1 MDLTFPADVEQA
13 ARTAREFV
21 ESRAAAGLTGL
32 ASLVARSPLAHFA
45 VLRELGR
52 APAPWAETFRAA
64 GLQFHDVARLGVA
77 GDAGLVGLAL
87 GDPRRRPTSETLGVG
102 ADPGPPPTL
111 HGLAQLPGYLAPVD
125 SILVAAAVAGERP
138 DVGLFLVSSAAG
150 DSASRGPLGIALNG
164 TPARLLERGEAAW
177 QLLLALRR
185 RERLSQIALA
195 VGAATRAN
203 EVALAVAREA
213 TAAKDPL
220 ALGQGVQFQVADD
233 AIDLQVAE
241 TLALHSATL
250 AEAGT
255 LTEAELASTRFMVV
269 EALERIARRAAH
281 VAGLFSTPGAT
292 AQGVSSEE
300 AAGFFVDLARRL
312 GLEGG
317 AVELDR
323 REAALGVLQSL

>member
-13 ARTAREFV
+13 ARTARELV
-21 ESRAAAGLTGL
+21 DSNVLERTAPAL
-32 ASLVARSPLAHFA
+32 ASLAAVVAESPLAHFA
-45 VLRELGR
+45 VFRELGR
-52 APAPWAETFRAA
+52 APVPWAVTLRAA

-77 GDAGLVGLAL
+77 QDAGLVGLAL
-87 GDPRRRPTSETLGVG
+87 GDPRRRPDPSTLGVH
-102 ADPGPPPTL
+102 ADPATCAL
-111 HGLAQLPGYLAPVD
+111 HGTAQLPGYLAPVD
-125 SILVAAAVAGERP
+125 SILVAAVVAGERP
-138 DVGLFLVSSAAG
+138 DVGLFLVSSEAG
-150 DSASRGPLGIALNG
+150 DSSAGGPLQIALNG
-164 TPARLLERGEAAW
+164 APARLLERGDAAW
-177 QLLLALRR
+177 RLLLALKR

-195 VGAATRAN
+195 VGTATRAH
-203 EVALAVAREA
+203 ELALAVAREA

-241 TLALHSATL
+241 TLALHCAAL

-281 VAGLFSTPGAT
+281 IAGLFAR
-292 AQGVSSEE
+292 AQPPWTT
-300 AAGFFVDLARRL
+300 FVLETARRL
-312 GLEGG
+312 QLEGG

-323 REAALGVLQSL
+323 REAALGVLQSV